1 MFVFV
6 GFNGRGGRGSRGGRG
21 DRGRG
26 RGWEAHTMAI
36 LVASL
41 FFPKMYP
48 AKPFPKMRVEVGSV
62 LTTGMAGPGGG
73 WCMAVW

>member
-1 MFVFV
+1 MVV
-6 GFNGRGGRGSRGGRG
+6 VAVVAVVVVVVYGP
-21 DRGRG
+21 
-26 RGWEAHTMAI
+26 HTMAI

-73 WCMAVW
+73 